1 MLIVKFVLFFCFLM
15 ISANANAQTFGFGCL
30 GLVGGYGGFSY
41 QQYNSQGLNDYIQ
54 SFNTNHSD
62 SLSSPI
68 GKFGKAQGYRFGIN
82 FFRANVKGFIL
93 TTKGFYQN
101 LTEKNQTSINS
112 AAGDA
117 TVINQLQLI
126 NWGLGI
132 DLGTTITG
140 ALSWKVIDAALL
152 YTTASFTNTTNSPGP
167 SSVIN
172 KYNSEN
178 PSFGYSIGTGFILDV
193 IDQYV
198 SFEGTAGYTFFSV
211 SKMKSADGTE
221 LTASENSNVSMK
233 NFISNG
239 GFNAVVQLN
248 VGFPL

>member
-1 MLIVKFVLFFCFLM
+1 MLVVKFVLLFCFLM

-41 QQYNSQGLNDYIQ
+41 QQYNPQGLNDYIQ

-62 SLSSPI
+62 SLSSPM

-112 AAGDA
+112 AAGNA
-117 TVINQLQLI
+117 TVINQLQLT

-132 DLGTTITG
+132 DLGTTITD

-178 PSFGYSIGTGFILDV
+178 PSFGYSVGTGFILDI

-198 SFEGTAGYTFFSV
+198 SLEGTAGYTFFSV

-221 LTASENSNVSMK
+221 LTVSQNSNVSMK
-233 NFISNG
+233 NFVSNG

>member
-1 MLIVKFVLFFCFLM
+1 MLVVKFVLLFCFLM

-41 QQYNSQGLNDYIQ
+41 QQYNPQGLNDYIQ

-62 SLSSPI
+62 SLSSPM
-68 GKFGKAQGYRFGIN
+68 GKFGKAKGYRFGIN

-101 LTEKNQTSINS
+101 LTEKNQSSINS
-112 AAGDA
+112 IAGDA

-178 PSFGYSIGTGFILDV
+178 PSFGYSVGTGFILDI

-198 SFEGTAGYTFFSV
+198 SLEGTAGYTFFSV

-221 LTASENSNVSMK
+221 LTVSHNSNVSMK
-233 NFISNG
+233 NFVSNG